1 MPIIKNGDLI
11 NQNGTNNG
19 VDKTSNN
26 STPNQIPQAKQ
37 SETEKKNEEDS
48 AEFG

>member
-11 NQNGTNNG
+11 NQDGANNG
-19 VDKTSNN
+19 VVKSSSISPPD
-26 STPNQIPQAKQ
+26 QIPQAKQ
-37 SETEKKNEEDS
+37 TETEKKNEEIS